1 MKTILD
7 YIISNRKTAHISFAA
22 PGHRNRTAIFD
33 RAGYGEFYR
42 DMLASDICAD
52 TADTAA
58 VSERLISST
67 MDYYADLYGVRHTE
81 LLTNGTACGVAAA
94 ISTCVPHGS
103 KMILGR
109 DADISVFD
117 AMRNAAIQPVYM
129 RSIYNAKFGLNEGIS
144 PTEVRMACEDN
155 PDAKAVLVTSPNRY
169 GMLSDI
175 AAIAD
180 IAHQHG
186 MFLIVDQTY
195 GAHLRFFDAVNNTAS
210 AAEQLGADITINGT
224 DRTLLSIGDTGI
236 MNICSDRVDI
246 AELQDTLRAL
256 QNNRFSYLALG
267 SLDINEKILRRYG
280 GDMVNA
286 WMEDLRYV
294 YKQLTAIAGVRVVTS
309 DKLDPTAINCSLA
322 DIGVSGAKLAQEL
335 RSRKVAVEKI
345 HGDYVLLSTAAGNIR
360 ADYEALVSAIKDI
373 VDNYGIGSH
382 TALPQIEMPDFVLG
396 CSMVPRSKIAVPLYH
411 SDGRVLYDPVVFYP
425 PGTAV
430 ACPGEIMNMDIITNI
445 ARALERGEVVEGVD
459 EEGYIFVEVNE

>member
-22 PGHRNRTAIFD
+22 PGHKNRSAIFD

-42 DMLASDICAD
+42 DMLASDICAN
-52 TADTAA
+52 TADNMADA
-58 VSERLISST
+58 ENLIRST
-67 MDYYADLYGVRHTE
+67 MDYYADLYGVSHTE
-81 LLTNGTACGVAAA
+81 LLLNETACGVTAA
-94 ISTCVPHGS
+94 ISTCVPRGG

-109 DADISVFD
+109 DVDRSVFD
-117 AMRNAAIQPVYM
+117 AMRNGAVQPVYM

-155 PDAKAVLVTSPNRY
+155 PEARAVLVTSPNRY
-169 GMLSDI
+169 GMISDI

-186 MFLIVDQTY
+186 MILIVDQTY

-224 DRTLLSIGDTGI
+224 DRTLLSLGDTGI
-236 MNICSDRVDI
+236 MNVCSDRVDI
-246 AELQDTLRAL
+246 DALQDELRVL
-256 QNNRFSYLALG
+256 QNNRFSYLAMG

-280 GDMVNA
+280 GDMVNT
-286 WMEDLRYV
+286 WMNDLRYV
-294 YKQLTAIAGVRVVTS
+294 YKQLTAISGVKVVTS
-309 DKLDPTAINCSLA
+309 DSLDPTAISFSLA
-322 DIGVSGAKLAQEL
+322 DIGVNGARLAQEL
-335 RSRKVAVEKI
+335 ESRSIRVEKV

-360 ADYEALVSAIKDI
+360 ADYEALIAAVKSI
-373 VDNYGIGSH
+373 VDNYGMGSH
-382 TALPQIEMPDFVLG
+382 TLLPQADMPDFVLG
-396 CSMVPRSKIAVPLYH
+396 CSTVPRNKVSVPLYR
-411 SDGRVLYDPVVFYP
+411 SDGRVLYNPIVFYP

-430 ACPGEIMNMDIITNI
+430 ACPGEIMNMEIISSI
-445 ARALERGEVVEGVD
+445 AKALERGDVVEGVD
-459 EEGYIFVEVNE
+459 EEGYIFIGK